1 MDSRRVKDLMVS
13 LEDYA
18 VIDEDDTLLDA
29 VIALEEAQAKL
40 PPGRM
45 KHRAVLIKDKNGK
58 IVGKLG
64 HLAFLKALEP
74 KYSSLG
80 DLKTLARA
88 GLSAEFVN
96 SMMETYKFWDYKF
109 EDICRRAKSIIV
121 KEVCHPIS
129 ENIDEDAP
137 LSEAIHKFVMWQ
149 SLSIPVTRGN
159 DIVGLIRLSD
169 LYSEMSK
176 VIKQTCDT
184 NSKKAE
190 ETK

>member
-1 MDSRRVKDLMVS
+1 MVS
-13 LEDYA
+13 LENYA
-18 VIDEDDTLLDA
+18 VIYENATLFDA

-45 KHRAVLIKDKNGK
+45 KHRAVLIKDKSGK

-109 EDICRRAKSIIV
+109 EDICRRARNIV
-121 KEVCHPIS
+121 VKDVCHPIS
-129 ENIDEDAP
+129 ENIDENAP

-149 SLSIPVTRGN
+149 SLSIPVIRGN
-159 DIVGLIRLSD
+159 DIVGVLRLSD
-169 LYSEMSK
+169 LYSEIAN
-176 VIKQTCDT
+176 VIKTTCAPD
-184 NSKKAE
+184 SDEPGRIK
-190 ETK
+190 